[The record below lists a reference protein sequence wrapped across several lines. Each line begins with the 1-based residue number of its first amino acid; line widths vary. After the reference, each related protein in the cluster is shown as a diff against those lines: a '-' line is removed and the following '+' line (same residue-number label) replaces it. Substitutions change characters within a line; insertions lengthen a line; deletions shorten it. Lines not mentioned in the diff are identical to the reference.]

1 METSAAEKQ
10 IWGIHGGRSGEA
22 NTLFLQENFVA
33 LGWVEMGDLSPY
45 PDRDSLKRALVAAY
59 PGIKPGAIPN
69 NAGQLFRFVHEM
81 EIGDLIVYP
90 SKQDRQIHI
99 GRIEGN
105 YRYNPE
111 LSQQYPQQ
119 RGVKWLA
126 HVPRTKFSQG
136 ALYEIGSA
144 LSFFQVKNYAGEF
157 RAAVQGKQVVPKV
170 ENDEGVGGEAVAA
183 GIDIE
188 ETGADQ
194 IAKLISAKFKGHGLA
209 TLVEAILKAQGYTTY
224 LSPEGADG
232 GTDILAGSGPL
243 GFQTPQLCVEVKS
256 GDSPIDRP
264 TVDKLLGAMSKFGAA
279 QGLFVSWAGFRQN
292 VQKELASS
300 FFRLRLWTQ
309 KEFLEN
315 LFAVYDKLD
324 DDLKADLP
332 LKRIWTV
339 AAQEEEG

>member
-1 METSAAEKQ
+1 
-10 IWGIHGGRSGEA
+10 
-22 NTLFLQENFVA
+22 
-33 LGWVEMGDLSPY
+33 
-45 PDRDSLKRALVAAY
+45 
-59 PGIKPGAIPN
+59 
-69 NAGQLFRFVHEM
+69 M

-90 SKQDRQIHI
+90 SKQDRQMHI
-99 GRIEGN
+99 GRIAGS
-105 YRYNPE
+105 YRYDPKLSE
-111 LSQQYPQQ
+111 LYPQQ
-119 RGVKWLA
+119 RAVKWLA

-144 LSFFQVKNYAGEF
+144 MSFFQVKNYADEF
-157 RAAVQGKQVVPKV
+157 RAAIQGKQVAPRV
-170 ENDEGVGGEAVAA
+170 ETDEDGAGEEMP
-183 GIDIE
+183 GEIDIE

-243 GFQTPQLCVEVKS
+243 GFQSPQLCVEVKS

-279 QGLFVSWAGFRQN
+279 QGLFVSWSGFRQN

-300 FFRLRLWTQ
+300 FFRC
-309 KEFLEN
+309 
-315 LFAVYDKLD
+315 VYGRRKNFS
-324 DDLKADLP
+324 KTSSP
-332 LKRIWTV
+332 FTTNSTTT
-339 AAQEEEG
+339 

>member
-1 METSAAEKQ
+1 
-10 IWGIHGGRSGEA
+10 
-22 NTLFLQENFVA
+22 
-33 LGWVEMGDLSPY
+33 
-45 PDRDSLKRALVAAY
+45 RA
-59 PGIKPGAIPN
+59 
-69 NAGQLFRFVHEM
+69 
-81 EIGDLIVYP
+81 
-90 SKQDRQIHI
+90 
-99 GRIEGN
+99 
-105 YRYNPE
+105 
-111 LSQQYPQQ
+111 
-119 RGVKWLA
+119 VKWLA
-126 HVPRTKFSQG
+126 HVPRTNFSQG

-144 LSFFQVKNYAGEF
+144 LSFFQVRNYAEEF
-157 RAAVQGKQVVPKV
+157 RAALQGKKIAPSR
-170 ENDEGVGGEAVAA
+170 ETDDGGAGEEAP
-183 GIDIE
+183 GEIDIE

-279 QGLFVSWAGFRQN
+279 QGLFVSWAGFKQN
-292 VQKELASS
+292 VQKELAPS

-315 LFAVYDKLD
+315 LFANYDRLD
-324 DDLKADLP
+324 DELKAELP

-339 AAQEEEG
+339 AAQD